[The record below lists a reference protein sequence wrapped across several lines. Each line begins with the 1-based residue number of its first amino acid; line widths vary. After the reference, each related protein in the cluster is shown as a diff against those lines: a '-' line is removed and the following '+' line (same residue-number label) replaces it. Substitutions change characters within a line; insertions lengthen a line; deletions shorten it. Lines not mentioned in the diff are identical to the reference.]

1 MERRKPKYQI
11 IDGVPR
17 CLGIDPDILRE
28 NLKFKAKAGDV
39 VESTFPKSGTHWVQ
53 FIIQLILKKGEP
65 ITTHKEF
72 ADNMRLLEY
81 TRCQDWQPSLPLRTF
96 FSHLPLSRDTMTPE
110 AKYVYVARNPW
121 DVCVSF
127 FHMVTNLSSYEYQ
140 DATFEEFVQAF
151 LDGNFGYGDY
161 FEHVASGYAL
171 RDEPN
176 VFFLTYEELKKN
188 KREVV
193 LRLAHFLGE
202 EYGKALEGNEELLQK
217 LLDRS
222 SPESMKSVVVIDL
235 KNNPNKEFQEILSRN
250 QASTCKQG
258 YGGDES
264 KYGIVRTAKV
274 GGWRDYFTPQLLHRM
289 EMRIREA
296 EQKSPFMELWKD
308 IRAEAIEA
316 ARCSG

>member
-1 MERRKPKYQI
+1 MEFRKPKYQI

-17 CLGIDPDILRE
+17 CLVLDPDIFRE
-28 NLKFKAKAGDV
+28 NLNFRAKAGDV
-39 VESTFPKSGTHWVQ
+39 VECTYPKSGTHWVQ

-65 ITTHKEF
+65 ITTHKEL

-81 TRCQDWQPSLPLRTF
+81 SRCKDWKASLPLRTF
-96 FSHLPLSRDTMTPE
+96 FTHLPLSRDTMTE
-110 AKYVYVARNPW
+110 DAKYVYVARNPW

-127 FHMVTNLSSYEYQ
+127 FHMVTNLSRYEYQ
-140 DATFEEFVQAF
+140 DATFEEFALAF
-151 LDGNFGYGDY
+151 LDGDFGYGDY

-202 EYGKALEGNEELLQK
+202 EYGTTLEGNEELLQK
-217 LLDRS
+217 VLDSS

-235 KNNPNKEFQEILSRN
+235 KDSPNKEFQELLSRR
-250 QASTCKQG
+250 QGTCKDG
-258 YGGDES
+258 YGGDEN
-264 KYGIVRTAKV
+264 KYGIVRAAKV
-274 GGWRDYFTPQLLHRM
+274 GGWREYFTPELLRRM
-289 EMRIREA
+289 ELRIREA
-296 EQKSPFMELWKD
+296 EKKSQFMELWKD

-316 ARCSG
+316 SKV